1 MQAKLLCVIAGIEP
15 VDSVDHSQNWWMF
28 NAEAEKIV
36 DDIRRRFSALP
47 DEPAAPTPT
56 TDT

>member
-1 MQAKLLCVIAGIEP
+1 
-15 VDSVDHSQNWWMF
+15 MF